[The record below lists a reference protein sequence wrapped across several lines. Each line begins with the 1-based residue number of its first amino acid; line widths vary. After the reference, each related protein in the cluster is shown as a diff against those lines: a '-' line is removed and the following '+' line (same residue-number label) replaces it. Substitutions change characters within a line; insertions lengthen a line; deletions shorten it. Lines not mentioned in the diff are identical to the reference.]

1 VIKCAE
7 KVGKIENI
15 QKRKEVH
22 RWRMKPIRNDRTLNT
37 LQPSVAKFVK
47 PDLSHQELENQLV
60 LPRNDSVDSF
70 RAFLMNRKAMPRI
83 AKQGQQDHLNSV
95 MSKLEVRL
103 SNEYVEAE
111 KVERIHQQPLA
122 SVKNKI
128 KNKKAAFPMPDYSIS
143 SSAPDADSKAPPK
156 SAKEPD
162 DSLRQNH
169 DRNSNNV
176 SDFDGFRVKRSTDH
190 SILVD
195 KDVLNQCINDTMIL
209 SPVHD
214 VRAQNALHSKLIS
227 GIKKDKTAEQH
238 RRRFSI
244 NTNMK
249 GSK

>member
-1 VIKCAE
+1 
-7 KVGKIENI
+7 
-15 QKRKEVH
+15 
-22 RWRMKPIRNDRTLNT
+22 MKPIRNDRTLNT
-37 LQPSVAKFVK
+37 LQPSVAQFVK
-47 PDLSHQELENQLV
+47 PDLSHQELENQLI
-60 LPRNDSVDSF
+60 LPKNDSVDSF

-122 SVKNKI
+122 SVKN
-128 KNKKAAFPMPDYSIS
+128 NLKKAASPMPDYSIS
-143 SSAPDADSKAPPK
+143 SSAAPDADSKAPPK

-162 DSLRQNH
+162 DSLHQNH